1 MRNYNIPL
9 FGAEACLTGGLL
21 YHTGES
27 IGKAEFLEGNTF
39 MLMSLAIAALT
50 GAEIVRRKLSAN
62 KLQIKPESQV
72 LEPIQSEASTT
83 VVTEQRSGNT
93 VISSQKKWS
102 RELSLEEMTPI
113 QQRAA
118 SNPTSKRKRYGR

>member
-1 MRNYNIPL
+1 
-9 FGAEACLTGGLL
+9 
-21 YHTGES
+21 
-27 IGKAEFLEGNTF
+27 